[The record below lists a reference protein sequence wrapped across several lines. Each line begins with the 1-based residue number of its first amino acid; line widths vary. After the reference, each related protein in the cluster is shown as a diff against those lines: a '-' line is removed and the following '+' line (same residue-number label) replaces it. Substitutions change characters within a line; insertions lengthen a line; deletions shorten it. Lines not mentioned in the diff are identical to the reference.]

1 MNATSIKDF
10 CLLLRVIFLKFS
22 QMLVQSNYKGYKLIT
37 IAKCLEP

>member
-22 QMLVQSNYKGYKLIT
+22 QMLVQSYKV
-37 IAKCLEP
+37 AKVINL